1 MKTKFSLLDI
11 YKKAIDNVEESIE
24 NIRSFDVVYGQ
35 DEVGFTDVPAKL
47 VVTYYDYSVYEYPIV
62 SYQQKLAAVTAVNQ
76 MLKRW

>member
-11 YKKAIDNVEESIE
+11 YKRGCDSIQSSIE
-24 NIRSFDVVYGQ
+24 NIRGYDIIWGA
-35 DEVGFTDVPAKL
+35 DEFGLDAMKTL
-47 VVTYYDYSVYEYPIV
+47 VVTYYDYSMYEYPIT

>member
-11 YKKAIDNVEESIE
+11 YKRGCDSIQSSIE
-24 NIRSFDVVYGQ
+24 NIRGYDIIWGA
-35 DEVGFTDVPAKL
+35 DEFGLDTMKTL
-47 VVTYYDYSVYEYPIV
+47 VVTYYDYSTYEYPIT